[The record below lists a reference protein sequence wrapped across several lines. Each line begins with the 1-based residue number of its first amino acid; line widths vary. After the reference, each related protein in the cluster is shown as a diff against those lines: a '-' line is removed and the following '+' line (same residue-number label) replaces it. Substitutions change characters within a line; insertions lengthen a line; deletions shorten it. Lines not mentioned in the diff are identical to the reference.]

1 MSGAPVIRVSGIR
14 KTSGKTVAVDD
25 VFFEVPAGKIFGL
38 IGPNDAGKT
47 TKVECVEGLRRPDR
61 GQIEAFG
68 LDPITDAH
76 ALQRR
81 LGVQLQ
87 EAHLQKRIKLW
98 EVVDLWASLFDTSVD
113 TDAMLDQLGLSEKRS
128 A

>member
-14 KTSGKTVAVDD
+14 KTYGKTFAVDD
-25 VFFEVPAGKIFGL
+25 VSFEVPAGKIFGL

-87 EAHLQKRIKLW
+87 EAHLQNRIKVWEAVGLW
-98 EVVDLWASLFDTSVD
+98 FDTSVD
-113 TDAMLDQLGLSEKRS
+113 TDAMLDQLGLSEKRN